1 MYIHRKDWQH
11 SMLSQRLRTARKAK
25 GLTQEELAEHVC
37 TTKGTISNY
46 ENNHSTPPNDM
57 LRHLADILNVT
68 TDWLLGRTDVASPAS
83 IPASDSGEKRS
94 LDELLQE
101 KIDDPDDYYFLD
113 GYLEASEE
121 EKKEIRRY
129 WYDLKKQWKVRHV
142 KEDRS
147 PSLFDITENLK
158 KK

>member
-1 MYIHRKDWQH
+1 
-11 SMLSQRLRTARKAK
+11 MLSQRLRIARKAK

-57 LRHLADILNVT
+57 LRQLADILEVT
-68 TDWLLGRTDVASPAS
+68 TDWLLGRTNDVTANTAASAPLAK
-83 IPASDSGEKRS
+83 EQRS

-113 GYLEASEE
+113 GYLDATEE

-129 WYDLKKQWKVRHV
+129 WYDLKKQLKVRQV
-142 KEDRS
+142 RETRP
-147 PSLFDITENLK
+147 PSLFDITEELK

>member
-1 MYIHRKDWQH
+1 
-11 SMLSQRLRTARKAK
+11 MLSQRLRTARKAK
-25 GLTQEELAEHVC
+25 GLTQEELAERVS

-57 LRHLADILNVT
+57 LMQLADILEVT
-68 TDWLLGRTDVASPAS
+68 TDWLLGRTEDGAVYVASSSAQT
-83 IPASDSGEKRS
+83 GQRS

-101 KIDDPDDYYFLD
+101 RIDDPDDYYFLD

-129 WYDLKKQWKVRHV
+129 WYDLKKQWKARQVR
-142 KEDRS
+142 ESRP
-147 PSLFDITENLK
+147 PSLFDITEELK

>member
-1 MYIHRKDWQH
+1 
-11 SMLSQRLRTARKAK
+11 MLSQRLRIARKAK

-57 LRHLADILNVT
+57 LRQLADILEVT
-68 TDWLLGRTDVASPAS
+68 TDWLLGRTNDVTANTAASATL
-83 IPASDSGEKRS
+83 AKEQRS

-129 WYDLKKQWKVRHV
+129 WYDLKKQLKVRQV
-142 KEDRS
+142 RETRP
-147 PSLFDITENLK
+147 PSLFDITEDLK

>member
-1 MYIHRKDWQH
+1 
-11 SMLSQRLRTARKAK
+11 MLPQRLRTARKAN
-25 GLTQEELAEHVC
+25 GLTQEELAERIC

-57 LRHLADILNVT
+57 LRQLADILNVT
-68 TDWLLGRTDVASPAS
+68 TDWLLGRTDTATPYTAAASSAP
-83 IPASDSGEKRS
+83 DNRS

-101 KIDDPDDYYFLD
+101 RIENPDDYSFLV

-129 WYDLKKQWKVRHV
+129 WSDLNMQWKARQV
-142 KEDRS
+142 K
-147 PSLFDITENLK
+147 
-158 KK
+158 

>member
-1 MYIHRKDWQH
+1 
-11 SMLSQRLRTARKAK
+11 MLSQRLRTARKAK

-57 LRHLADILNVT
+57 LRQLADILDVT
-68 TDWLLGRTDVASPAS
+68 TDWLLGRTDTATPLPAAAASSA
-83 IPASDSGEKRS
+83 DNRS

-101 KIDDPDDYYFLD
+101 KIEDPDDYYFLD

-129 WYDLKKQWKVRHV
+129 WYDLKKQWKARQV
-142 KEDRS
+142 KESRP
-147 PSLFDITENLK
+147 PSLFAITEDISK
-158 KK
+158 K

>member
-1 MYIHRKDWQH
+1 
-11 SMLSQRLRTARKAK
+11 MLSQRLRTARKAN

-68 TDWLLGRTDVASPAS
+68 TDWLLGRTDEAATPLTRR
-83 IPASDSGEKRS
+83 DDTRDNRS

-113 GYLEASEE
+113 GYLDASEE

-129 WYDLKKQWKVRHV
+129 WYDLKKQWRGRQV
-142 KEDRS
+142 KESRP
-147 PSLFDITENLK
+147 PSLFEITENLK
-158 KK
+158 KNNP

>member
-1 MYIHRKDWQH
+1 
-11 SMLSQRLRTARKAK
+11 MLSQRLRIARKAK

-57 LRHLADILNVT
+57 LRQLADILEVT
-68 TDWLLGRTDVASPAS
+68 TDWLLGRTNEVTSYAASAS
-83 IPASDSGEKRS
+83 LTKEQRS

-113 GYLEASEE
+113 GYLEATED

-129 WYDLKKQWKVRHV
+129 WYDLKKQLKVRQV
-142 KEDRS
+142 RETRP
-147 PSLFDITENLK
+147 PSLFDITEELNK
-158 KK
+158 K

>member
-1 MYIHRKDWQH
+1 
-11 SMLSQRLRTARKAK
+11 MLSQRLRTARKAK
-25 GLTQEELAEHVC
+25 GLTQEELAERVR

-57 LRHLADILNVT
+57 LMQLADILEVT
-68 TDWLLGRTDVASPAS
+68 TDWLLGRTEDGAAYVATAS
-83 IPASDSGEKRS
+83 AQAGQRS

-129 WYDLKKQWKVRHV
+129 WYDLKKQWKTRQVR
-142 KEDRS
+142 ETRP
-147 PSLFDITENLK
+147 PSLFDITEELK
-158 KK
+158 KN

>member
-1 MYIHRKDWQH
+1 
-11 SMLSQRLRTARKAK
+11 MLSQRLRTARRAK
-25 GLTQEELAEHVC
+25 GFTQEELAELVC

-57 LRHLADILNVT
+57 LRQLADILNVS
-68 TDWLLGRTDVASPAS
+68 TDWLLGRTDEPTSY
-83 IPASDSGEKRS
+83 SGSSSTAAEKRS

-129 WYDLKKQWKVRHV
+129 WYDLKKQWKARQV
-142 KEDRS
+142 KETRP
-147 PSLFDITENLK
+147 PSLFDITEPLK

>member
-1 MYIHRKDWQH
+1 
-11 SMLSQRLRTARKAK
+11 MLSQRLRIARKAK

-57 LRHLADILNVT
+57 LRQLADILEVT
-68 TDWLLGRTDVASPAS
+68 TDWLLGRTNDVTSNAAATASLAK
-83 IPASDSGEKRS
+83 EQRS

-129 WYDLKKQWKVRHV
+129 WYDLKKQLKVRQV
-142 KEDRS
+142 RETRP
-147 PSLFDITENLK
+147 PSLFDITEDLK

>member
-1 MYIHRKDWQH
+1 
-11 SMLSQRLRTARKAK
+11 MLSQRLRTARKTK

-57 LRHLADILNVT
+57 LRQLADVLDVT
-68 TDWLLGRTDVASPAS
+68 TDWLLGRTDEVTAYILPET
-83 IPASDSGEKRS
+83 GETNKRS

-113 GYLEASEE
+113 GYLDASEE

-129 WYDLKKQWKVRHV
+129 WYDLKKQWKVRKV
-142 KEDRS
+142 REERP
-147 PSLFDITENLK
+147 PSLFDITEDIK

>member
-1 MYIHRKDWQH
+1 
-11 SMLSQRLRTARKAK
+11 MLSQRLRIARKAK

-57 LRHLADILNVT
+57 LRQLADILEVT
-68 TDWLLGRTDVASPAS
+68 TDWLLGRTNEVTSYAASAS
-83 IPASDSGEKRS
+83 LAKEQRS

-113 GYLEASEE
+113 GYLEATED

-129 WYDLKKQWKVRHV
+129 WYDLKKQLKVRQV
-142 KEDRS
+142 RETRP
-147 PSLFDITENLK
+147 PSLFDITEELNK
-158 KK
+158 K

>member
-1 MYIHRKDWQH
+1 
-11 SMLSQRLRTARKAK
+11 MLSQRLRIARKAK

-57 LRHLADILNVT
+57 LRQLADILEVT
-68 TDWLLGRTDVASPAS
+68 TDWLLGRTNDVTANTAASAS
-83 IPASDSGEKRS
+83 LAKEQRS

-129 WYDLKKQWKVRHV
+129 WYDLKKQLKVRQV
-142 KEDRS
+142 RETRP
-147 PSLFDITENLK
+147 PSLFDITEDLK

>member
-1 MYIHRKDWQH
+1 
-11 SMLSQRLRTARKAK
+11 MLSQRLRIARKAK

-57 LRHLADILNVT
+57 LRQLADILEVT
-68 TDWLLGRTDVASPAS
+68 TDWLLGRTNEVTSYAASAS
-83 IPASDSGEKRS
+83 LTKEQRS

-113 GYLEASEE
+113 GYLEATED

-129 WYDLKKQWKVRHV
+129 WYDLKKQLKIRQVR
-142 KEDRS
+142 ETRP
-147 PSLFDITENLK
+147 PSLFDITEELK

>member
-1 MYIHRKDWQH
+1 
-11 SMLSQRLRTARKAK
+11 MLSQRLRIARKAK

-57 LRHLADILNVT
+57 LRQLADILEVT
-68 TDWLLGRTDVASPAS
+68 TDWLLGRTNEVSSYAASAS
-83 IPASDSGEKRS
+83 LTTEQRS

-113 GYLEASEE
+113 GYLEATED

-129 WYDLKKQWKVRHV
+129 WYDLKKQLKVRQV
-142 KEDRS
+142 RETRP
-147 PSLFDITENLK
+147 PSLFDITEEMK

>member
-1 MYIHRKDWQH
+1 
-11 SMLSQRLRTARKAK
+11 MLSQRLRTARRAK
-25 GLTQEELAEHVC
+25 GFTQEELAELVC
-37 TTKGTISNY
+37 TTKGAISNY

-57 LRHLADILNVT
+57 LRQLADILNVS
-68 TDWLLGRTDVASPAS
+68 TDWLLGRTDEPTSY
-83 IPASDSGEKRS
+83 SGSSSTAAEKRS

-129 WYDLKKQWKVRHV
+129 WYDLKKQWKARQV
-142 KEDRS
+142 KESRP
-147 PSLFDITENLK
+147 PSLFDITEPLK

>member
-1 MYIHRKDWQH
+1 
-11 SMLSQRLRTARKAK
+11 MLSQRLRTARKAK
-25 GLTQEELAEHVC
+25 GLTQEELAEHVRM
-37 TTKGTISNY
+37 TKGTISNY

-57 LRHLADILNVT
+57 LRQLADILNVT
-68 TDWLLGRTDVASPAS
+68 TDWLLGRTNTATPYAAAAAAAQDH
-83 IPASDSGEKRS
+83 RS

-129 WYDLKKQWKVRHV
+129 WYDLKKHWKATRQV
-142 KEDRS
+142 KESRP
-147 PSLFDITENLK
+147 PSLFEITEGLK

>member
-1 MYIHRKDWQH
+1 
-11 SMLSQRLRTARKAK
+11 MLSQRLRTARRAK
-25 GLTQEELAEHVC
+25 GLTQEELAEKVR

-46 ENNHSTPPNDM
+46 ENNHSSPPNDM
-57 LRHLADILNVT
+57 LTQLADVLNVS
-68 TDWLLGRTDVASPAS
+68 TDWLLGRVDEPLPSSAADDRRRERT
-83 IPASDSGEKRS
+83 

-129 WYDLKKQWKVRHV
+129 WYDLKKQMKTHQV
-142 KEDRS
+142 KESRS
-147 PSLFDITENLK
+147 PSLYAITEEIK
-158 KK
+158 KEK

>member
-1 MYIHRKDWQH
+1 
-11 SMLSQRLRTARKAK
+11 MLSQRLRIARKAK

-57 LRHLADILNVT
+57 LRQLADILEVT
-68 TDWLLGRTDVASPAS
+68 TDWLLGRTNDVTANTAASAS
-83 IPASDSGEKRS
+83 LAKEQRS

-113 GYLEASEE
+113 GYLDATEE

-129 WYDLKKQWKVRHV
+129 WYDLKKQLKVRQV
-142 KEDRS
+142 RETRP
-147 PSLFDITENLK
+147 PSLFDITEELK

>member
-1 MYIHRKDWQH
+1 
-11 SMLSQRLRTARKAK
+11 MLSQRLRIARKAK

-57 LRHLADILNVT
+57 LRQLADILEVT
-68 TDWLLGRTDVASPAS
+68 TDWLLGRTNDVTANTAATASLAK
-83 IPASDSGEKRS
+83 EQRS
-94 LDELLQE
+94 LDDLLQE

-113 GYLEASEE
+113 GYLEASED

-129 WYDLKKQWKVRHV
+129 WYDLKKQLKIRQVR
-142 KEDRS
+142 ETRP
-147 PSLFDITENLK
+147 PSLFDITEDLK

>member
-1 MYIHRKDWQH
+1 
-11 SMLSQRLRTARKAK
+11 MLSQRLRTARKAK

-68 TDWLLGRTDVASPAS
+68 TDWLLGRTDDVTPSSFPVSEAK
-83 IPASDSGEKRS
+83 EKRS

-129 WYDLKKQWKVRHV
+129 WYDLRKQWKVRQV
-142 KEDRS
+142 KESRP
-147 PSLFDITENLK
+147 PSLFDITEGLK
-158 KK
+158 KNNP

>member
-1 MYIHRKDWQH
+1 
-11 SMLSQRLRTARKAK
+11 MLSQRLRTARRAK
-25 GLTQEELAEHVC
+25 GFTQEELAELVC

-57 LRHLADILNVT
+57 LRQLADILNVS
-68 TDWLLGRTDVASPAS
+68 TDWLLGRTDEPTSY
-83 IPASDSGEKRS
+83 SGSSSTAAEKRS

-129 WYDLKKQWKVRHV
+129 WYDLKKQWKARQV
-142 KEDRS
+142 KESRP
-147 PSLFDITENLK
+147 PSLFDITEPLK

>member
-1 MYIHRKDWQH
+1 
-11 SMLSQRLRTARKAK
+11 MLSQRLRIARKAK

-57 LRHLADILNVT
+57 LRQLADILEVT
-68 TDWLLGRTDVASPAS
+68 TDWLLGRTNDVIANTAASAS
-83 IPASDSGEKRS
+83 LAKEQRS

-129 WYDLKKQWKVRHV
+129 WYDLKKQLKVRQV
-142 KEDRS
+142 RETRP
-147 PSLFDITENLK
+147 PSLFDITEDLK